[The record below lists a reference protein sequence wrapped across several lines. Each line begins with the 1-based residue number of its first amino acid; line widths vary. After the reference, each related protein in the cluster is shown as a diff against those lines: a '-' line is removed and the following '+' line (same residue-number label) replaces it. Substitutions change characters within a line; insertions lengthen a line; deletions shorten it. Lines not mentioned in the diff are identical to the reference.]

1 MASTTVRIS
10 METIESLR
18 ELADQLEEPMQ
29 KVLSRAVE
37 AYRRHYILEKSN
49 AAYAAL
55 RANPERWQ
63 QEREERQEWD
73 VTLADGV
80 EEE

>member
-10 METIESLR
+10 METIEALR
-18 ELADQLEEPMQ
+18 ELADQLGEPMQ

-55 RANPERWQ
+55 RANPEGWQ
-63 QEREERQEWD
+63 EGRKERQEWD
-73 VTLADGV
+73 FTLADGV